1 MKRKKGGWVGGEG
14 GDRGAGGER
23 KEEGVRREKKKR
35 ETEKKKKMPLNALDK
50 ILGLKSMELVS
61 SSLAFSFLFLLLK
74 FFLEGGLFC
83 SLLVVVGWLAAF
95 CRGARLGGSVFG
107 FAFPGEEFQ
116 KY

>member
-1 MKRKKGGWVGGEG
+1 
-14 GDRGAGGER
+14 
-23 KEEGVRREKKKR
+23 
-35 ETEKKKKMPLNALDK
+35 MPLNALDK

-83 SLLVVVGWLAAF
+83 SLLVVVGWLGAF
-95 CRGARLGGSVFG
+95 CKGARLGGSVFG